1 MPVANETA
9 GNRPAADPAVA
20 AGAAAVGRR
29 SWWLKTLHRWHW
41 ISAAVSLAG
50 LLVFSVT
57 GITLNHAAQIESR
70 AEVATVTGVLP
81 PAVLASLASEPS
93 STALPGTVANW
104 LAAEHGIRAAGR
116 GGEWDDLEVYVSLPR
131 PGGDAWLAIDRETGD
146 FEYERT
152 DRGAIAWLNDLHKGR
167 NTGAAWRWFID
178 LLAVA
183 CVLFALTGLWLLWLH
198 ARQRTSTWPL
208 VASGVVLPVL
218 LILLFMH

>member
-1 MPVANETA
+1 MAA
-9 GNRPAADPAVA
+9 ARPATVRADGATA
-20 AGAAAVGRR
+20 ASRR

-50 LLVFSVT
+50 LLVFAVT
-57 GITLNHAAQIESR
+57 GITLNHAAQIE
-70 AEVATVTGVLP
+70 AEARVETVTGTLP
-81 PAVLASLASEPS
+81 PAMLDGLAAHPASGPLPAALAS
-93 STALPGTVANW
+93 W
-104 LAAEHGIRAAGR
+104 LSDEHGIRAGGR
-116 GGEWDDLEVYVSLPR
+116 EAEWDDFEVYVSLPR
-131 PGGDAWLAIDRETGD
+131 PGGDAWLAIDRETGG

-152 DRGAIAWLNDLHKGR
+152 HRGAIAWLNDLHKGR

-183 CVLFALTGLWLLWLH
+183 CVLFAATGLWLLWLH
-198 ARQRTSTWPL
+198 ARQRGATWPL

>member
-1 MPVANETA
+1 MAT
-9 GNRPAADPAVA
+9 RPAANADA
-20 AGAAAVGRR
+20 ARAASR

-50 LLVFSVT
+50 LLVFAVT
-57 GITLNHAAQIESR
+57 GITLNHAAQIGAS
-70 AEVATVTGVLP
+70 AEVSTVTGTLP
-81 PAVLASLASEPS
+81 PAILEQLATEPVDA
-93 STALPGTVANW
+93 ALPGPVAAW
-104 LAAEHGIRAAGR
+104 LADTHGVRAGGR
-116 GGEWDDLEVYVSLPR
+116 DGEWDDLEVYVSLPR
-131 PGGDAWLAIDRETGD
+131 PGGDAWLAIDRGTGD

-152 DRGAIAWLNDLHKGR
+152 SRGAIAWLNDLHKGR

-183 CVLFALTGLWLLWLH
+183 CVLFAVTGLWLLWLH

-208 VASGVVLPVL
+208 VASGLVLPVL